1 MRPSPVQSIFTIATV
16 IGLFGVVFLTHAQT
30 AEELREKIVAQ
41 AIAIEKLEKDILQY
55 QGDLNTLATKKKT
68 LSNAIAA
75 LEITRKK
82 LETDIKITQTKVDST
97 DLKIRQLGT
106 EISNKENEIMGRV
119 TALKEA
125 LLAIYESDDQSLAEI
140 ALSNESFSGLW
151 NDLEALEQFS
161 AGVNENVA
169 LLKSLKQELED
180 RNSKQKTEKG
190 KLLGLKS
197 ELGDQKKI
205 TEDNKKQTTTLLTQ
219 TKNKESEYQKILSA
233 KQADKDKFEKELY
246 ALESQLKFILDP
258 SSIPAKG
265 SKVLS
270 WPLSTVR
277 ITQYFGNT
285 EFSKTAAYKGQ
296 GHNGVDFGVSVG
308 TKVFTALSG
317 KVIALNTKV
326 ASMCQYGKWVLVQH
340 DNGLSTL
347 YAHLS
352 LVSVNTG
359 DIVTTGQQIGYSGDT
374 GYSTGPHLHFSVYA
388 SRAVEF
394 KDYKCNNGAT
404 VPIPIS
410 AFTGYLNPMDYLP

>member
-1 MRPSPVQSIFTIATV
+1 MRKYLLQFAILLSL
-16 IGLFGVVFLTHAQT
+16 GGVVFQMPTFISAQT
-30 AEELREKIVAQ
+30 VSELEQKIASQ
-41 AIAIEKLEKDILQY
+41 NTAIQKLEDEIKQY
-55 QGDLNTLATKKKT
+55 QGDLATLATKKKS
-68 LSNAIAA
+68 LSNAIADLA
-75 LEITRKK
+75 TTQKK
-82 LETDIKITQTKVDST
+82 LEAQIKLTQAKVDTT
-97 DLKIRQLGT
+97 DLKIRQISSDISYKED
-106 EISNKENEIMGRV
+106 EIIGRV
-119 TALKEA
+119 AALKEA
-125 LLAIYESDDQSLAEI
+125 LLAIYESDTQSLLQI
-140 ALSNESFSGLW
+140 ALSDESFSGFW
-151 NDLEALEQFS
+151 NDLETLGQFS
-161 AGVNENVA
+161 ESVDTNVD
-169 LLKSLKQELED
+169 LIKELKADLEAK
-180 RNSKQKTEKG
+180 NKSKIAEKG
-190 KLLGLKS
+190 KLVNLQNDLS
-197 ELGDQKKI
+197 DQKKI
-205 TEDNKKQTTTLLTQ
+205 TLDNKKQTTQLLAQ
-219 TKNKESEYQKILSA
+219 TKNKESEYQKILFA
-233 KQADKDKFEKELY
+233 KQAAKDKFEKELF

-258 SSIPAKG
+258 GSIPAKG

-308 TKVFTALSG
+308 TKVFTSLSG
-317 KVIALNTKV
+317 KVIAVNTKV

-352 LVSVNTG
+352 LVSVNAG
-359 DIVTTGQQIGYSGDT
+359 DIVTTGQQLGYSGDT

-388 SRAVEF
+388 SKAVEL